1 MSRYSR
7 HIILPEVG
15 PVGQVKLL
23 EAKVLVIGAGGLG
36 LPVLQYLAAAGV
48 GRLGIVDHDNVSISN
63 LQRQVLFRE
72 QDLDQNKAEVAQK
85 LLALRNSQIQ
95 IEAHPVFFDTAN
107 AHALVTSYD
116 LVVDCTDNFRT
127 RYLINGVC
135 IQADKPFVFA
145 AIYKFEGQLTVF
157 NYRGGPSYR
166 CLFPHPPQAGEVPNC
181 EEAGVLGVLPGILG
195 LYQANEVLKIILELD
210 EVLTGKMMAI
220 NLLINQQKLFSFK
233 RDENQIKQIKAAP
246 LQCIALNDCK
256 NS

>member
-95 IEAHPVFFDTAN
+95 IEAHPVF
-107 AHALVTSYD
+107 
-116 LVVDCTDNFRT
+116 
-127 RYLINGVC
+127 
-135 IQADKPFVFA
+135 
-145 AIYKFEGQLTVF
+145 LTP
-157 NYRGGPSYR
+157 RMPMLWSLR
-166 CLFPHPPQAGEVPNC
+166 MTWWWIVPTIL
-181 EEAGVLGVLPGILG
+181 EPGI
-195 LYQANEVLKIILELD
+195 
-210 EVLTGKMMAI
+210 
-220 NLLINQQKLFSFK
+220 
-233 RDENQIKQIKAAP
+233 
-246 LQCIALNDCK
+246 
-256 NS
+256 